1 MSEVYDTNFSLPS
14 VDDDPDTEVGILL
27 MGLGP
32 ERLLAGLGVAS
43 RELVPTAGST
53 ADPAT
58 VTLLVD
64 QARHGMAD
72 FAGLVAAGARRWRHA
87 REGFR
92 AANLVPDLRSASLR
106 QVWASASAALASGA
120 EVAPQLRTDSAAERV
135 YLIACWLRPEEITTI
150 AEEHVVLP
158 ELPS

>member
-1 MSEVYDTNFSLPS
+1 MSEVYDTNFSLPA

-43 RELVPTAGST
+43 RDPDI
-53 ADPAT
+53 DPAT

-64 QARHGMAD
+64 QARHGRLD
-72 FAGLVAAGARRWRHA
+72 FADVVTAGAARWRDA
-87 REGFR
+87 RDGFR
-92 AANLVPDLRSASLR
+92 AANLRPDLRSAALR
-106 QVWASASAALASGA
+106 QVWASAAAALASGA
-120 EVAPQLRTDSAAERV
+120 EVAPRLRTQSAAERV
-135 YLIACWLRPEEITTI
+135 YLIACWLRPDEITTI

-158 ELPS
+158 KQPS